1 MTEVANDERTW
12 TTWSTPQ
19 ERVRA
24 WVLTDDAPRSAN
36 GIALETY
43 VRADRTREILSNLV
57 ADGMVMRVERDGIVR
72 YGPDRDYMEREAD
85 QLVADAE
92 DIEDLYDRRDD
103 MVQRLHDVQ
112 DPVVERLIA
121 YHLKITD
128 LAIKTVDAGNVS

>member
-1 MTEVANDERTW
+1 MTGVTNDERTW

-19 ERVRA
+19 DRVKA

-57 ADGMVMRVERDGIVR
+57 ADGMVTRVERDGIVR
-72 YGPDRDYMEREAD
+72 YGPDREYMKREAD

-92 DIEDLYDRRDD
+92 DVEELYDRRDD
-103 MVQRLHDVQ
+103 MVQRLDDVQ
-112 DPVVERLIA
+112 DPVVERLTA
-121 YHLKITD
+121 YHLKITA
-128 LAIKTVDAGNVS
+128 LAIKTVEAGNMS